1 MFHKSN
7 KANFKSIFYISYTK
21 LFKLDEMLHSVLNKL
36 VGNAHISPL
45 PFCQFMQWWRREETA
60 CYVMTTFFQKQ
71 SLCDKVATITNFVWI
86 NYRLLIKFSILTQK
100 FNL

>member
-1 MFHKSN
+1 MGRKR
-7 KANFKSIFYISYTK
+7 KKGGWGCEAT
-21 LFKLDEMLHSVLNKL
+21 LTRDLLVLHKL